1 MLTKEQKLAI
11 LSEAIDNGARI
22 DVSFHHM
29 SQEPAKVLISD
40 IARKMNVKL
49 EVNEGWYTART
60 TRFKDEIKL
69 SAFFEPEYMVED
81 INFDEEVEVN

>member
-29 SQEPAKVLISD
+29 SQELAKALITD
-40 IARKMNVKL
+40 MAKKMNVEL
-49 EVNEGWYTART
+49 EAKEKWYTART
-60 TRFKDEIKL
+60 NRFKDELKL
-69 SAFFEPEYMVED
+69 SAYFEPEYMVED
-81 INFDEEVEVN
+81 VNFEEEVEA